1 MNTLLIL
8 TLLVLGVSSMLLLW
22 KKDQRLVAIFHVL
35 FAVVLLQWSAG
46 HFDKSGALAIE
57 VLTGVLVV
65 TYLIAQFLPKKP
77 LVGALVS
84 TALVLGAFFA
94 VGTGEMTIHETASK
108 AETKF
113 VVAAI
118 IVAAFLPV
126 VARGLV
132 QFIAKVI
139 DGFKPSAWSTA
150 LAPLF
155 AGIGFLLSS
164 LTAPVYG
171 PLLIG
176 SAFLI
181 NSFFGDK
188 RSGITGVTVFVLASL
203 PIVLIDQTV
212 SVSLLNAD
220 VVAGLLFGAFAV
232 FLLTKVWSERKSLLP
247 VLLGYG
253 LIFGVVIGFTYAG
266 SIFEQMGGMDTYL
279 AIVIGAA
286 IVHAIKGKTYQGVSL
301 FAPVLAFGLF
311 VPSILVNEALE
322 EAEKS
327 IIKIG
332 ETTRDENGEEQAGPV
347 TLPLSEL
354 SGNFTI
360 ESSASQVQFEL
371 GKEGGR
377 TKGRFKQVSGSFYIP
392 DNLENARLK
401 VSLKMEDFTTFNS
414 MRDESLRDEAYFK
427 TDKFPGMSYEAVGF
441 IDKGSNLF
449 ETSGT
454 FTMLG
459 VSKQVTVT
467 LQRIE
472 NEGSVVLI
480 GSGSLDRTEFGMTPS
495 AAEGNVVDF
504 NYQVELIQ
512 K

>member
-1 MNTLLIL
+1 MNVLLVI
-8 TLLVLGVSSMLLLW
+8 TLLVLGLTSTLLLW
-22 KKDQRLVAIFHVL
+22 KKDQRLVEIFHVL
-35 FAVVLLQWSAG
+35 FGVVLLQWSAG
-46 HFDKSGALAIE
+46 HFEKSGALALQ

-65 TYLIAQFLPKKP
+65 AYLIAQFLPKKP
-77 LVGALVS
+77 VVGALVS
-84 TALVLGAFFA
+84 TALVLGAFFT
-94 VGTGEMTIHETASK
+94 VGTGVMTIHEAASK
-108 AETKF
+108 AEAKF

-118 IVAAFLPV
+118 IVAAFIPFV
-126 VARGLV
+126 VNRLLKVVSKFIHGL
-132 QFIAKVI
+132 K
-139 DGFKPSAWSTA
+139 SSSWSTA
-150 LAPLF
+150 TAPFF

-171 PLLIG
+171 PLLVG
-176 SAFLI
+176 VAFLI

-188 RSGITGVTVFVLASL
+188 RSGITGVTIFVLAAL
-203 PIVLIDQTV
+203 PLVLVDQSV

-232 FLLTKVWSERKSLLP
+232 FLLTKVWSDRKSLLP

-253 LIFGVVIGFTYAG
+253 LIVGVVFGFTYAG

-286 IVHAIKGKTYQGVSL
+286 IVHAIKGKTYQGISL

-311 VPSILVNEALE
+311 VPSILVNEE
-322 EAEKS
+322 QEQAEKS

-332 ETTRDENGEEQAGPV
+332 ETTVDENGEEQAGPV
-347 TLPLSEL
+347 ALPLMEL
-354 SGNFTI
+354 SGNFLI
-360 ESSASQVQFEL
+360 EPSTSQVQFEL

-377 TKGRFKQVSGSFYIP
+377 TKGRFKQVSGTFIIP
-392 DNLENARLK
+392 ENLKNARLK
-401 VSLKMEDFTTFNS
+401 VLLKMEDFTTFNS

-427 TDKFPGMSYEAVGF
+427 TDKFPKMSYEAVGF
-441 IDKGSNLF
+441 IDKGNNLF
-449 ETSGT
+449 ETSGK

-480 GSGSLDRTEFGMTPS
+480 GEGSLDRTEFGMTPS

-504 NYQVELIQ
+504 NYQVELVQ